1 MRLEVEYSAR
11 EIDHDEYTREHWRDE
26 DLKPMANGRVFFW
39 LGQGMCITIPCRVIV

>member
-26 DLKPMANGRVFFW
+26 DLKPMANGHVFFPKVA
-39 LGQGMCITIPCRVIV
+39 GAGYVHHHPM